1 MKAMTTNVPTKTKCV
16 ERQPLRSYCR
26 NLSDGE
32 RLTHIQNNSYEP
44 ACLKSH
50 FDTVESE
57 TDQ

>member
-1 MKAMTTNVPTKTKCV
+1 MTTNVPTKTKCV